1 MSKNSV
7 PGSGTKTQAYYPK
20 PLLGTKASSMFE
32 PAKKPETP
40 PQWHGFRALVLKKF
54 PKATVTKAPESY
66 VLTLEPEVFY
76 VGSKEKNLWKAAF
89 AEHCI
94 PRKVQD
100 SCKATKGEAA

>member
-54 PKATVTKAPESY
+54 PKATVTKADRKSTR
-66 VLTLEPEVFY
+66 LN
-76 VGSKEKNLWKAAF
+76 SS
-89 AEHCI
+89 HI
-94 PRKVQD
+94 PLSRMP
-100 SCKATKGEAA
+100 SSA